1 MQIDISKIIQDKLA
15 AMESDGSVK
24 QLIEDNVENAVREA
38 IKSALGGYKMRQEL
52 EKVLADMLPDI
63 VKDIGLDGYS
73 AFVAETV
80 KKLAITGIQENART
94 VINERVEEILLKK
107 RDKVEL
113 SEILKMWRS
122 DMNDND
128 EEEKRDGNEDH
139 EGFTCRVDK
148 RRTYSASRYFEYYD
162 LFFDEEGDKEGN
174 DPDDYAVVV
183 KIQCW
188 TGSGSGYDPTTQGSY
203 FKGEIQEIYI
213 NGNRVSK
220 QFVNR
225 TPSRFE
231 ALLMNCYLNNTPI
244 IMDLDKYD
252 ADDHYYETAEDY

>member
-1 MQIDISKIIQDKLA
+1 MNIDISQIIKEKLA

-24 QLIEDNVENAVREA
+24 QLIEDNVENAVQEA

-52 EKVLADMLPDI
+52 EKVLVEQLPEI
-63 VKDIGLDGYS
+63 VKDIGLDGYN

-80 KKLAITGIQENART
+80 KKLAIAGIKESART
-94 VINERVEEILLKK
+94 TINERVEEILLKK
-107 RDKVEL
+107 RQDIKL
-113 SEILKMWRS
+113 SEILKMWRD

-128 EEEKRDGNEDH
+128 EEEKRDHNEEND
-139 EGFTCRVDK
+139 GFTCRVDQT
-148 RRTYSASRYFEYYD
+148 RSSSEYFKYFK
-162 LFFDEEGDKEGN
+162 LLFDEEGDKEGT
-174 DPDDYAVVV
+174 DPDEYAIIV

-188 TGSGSGYDPTTQGSY
+188 TGTGSGYDRTMQGSY
-203 FKGEIQEIYI
+203 FSGEIQEIYI
-213 NGNRVSK
+213 DGNRVSK

-231 ALLMNCYLNNTPI
+231 ALLMNLYLNKTKI

-252 ADDHYYETAEDY
+252 EDDHYYETEDY

>member
-1 MQIDISKIIQDKLA
+1 MNIDISQIIKEKLA

-24 QLIEDNVENAVREA
+24 QLIEDNVENAVQEA

-52 EKVLADMLPDI
+52 EKVLVEQLPEI
-63 VKDIGLDGYS
+63 VKDIGLDGYN

-80 KKLAITGIQENART
+80 KKLAIAGIQESART
-94 VINERVEEILLKK
+94 TINERVEEILLKK
-107 RDKVEL
+107 RQDIKL
-113 SEILKMWRS
+113 SEILSMWRD

-128 EEEKRDGNEDH
+128 EEEKRDHNEEND
-139 EGFTCRVDK
+139 GFTCRVDQT
-148 RRTYSASRYFEYYD
+148 RSSSEYFKYFK
-162 LFFDEEGDKEGN
+162 LLFDEEGDKEGT
-174 DPDDYAVVV
+174 DPDEYAIIV

-188 TGSGSGYDPTTQGSY
+188 TGTGSGYDRTMQGSY
-203 FKGEIQEIYI
+203 FSGEIQEIYI
-213 NGNRVSK
+213 DGNRVSK

-231 ALLMNCYLNNTPI
+231 ALLMNLYLNKTKI

-252 ADDHYYETAEDY
+252 EDDHYYETEDY

>member
-1 MQIDISKIIQDKLA
+1 MQIDISKIIQEKLA

-24 QLIEDNVENAVREA
+24 QLIENNVESAVQEA

-73 AFVAETV
+73 VFVAETV
-80 KKLAITGIQENART
+80 KKLAILGIQESART

-113 SEILKMWRS
+113 SEILTMWRS

-139 EGFTCRVDK
+139 DGFTCRVDQ
-148 RRTYSASRYFEYYD
+148 RRSSSRYFKYFD
-162 LFFDEEGDKEGN
+162 LFFDEEGDKEGGY
-174 DPDDYAVVV
+174 PDDYAVVV

-188 TGSGSGYDPTTQGSY
+188 TGSGSGYDPTIQGSY

-231 ALLMNCYLNNTPI
+231 ALLMNCYLNKTPI

-252 ADDHYYETAEDY
+252 EDDHYYETEDY

>member
-1 MQIDISKIIQDKLA
+1 MQIDISKIIQEKLA

-73 AFVAETV
+73 VFVAETV
-80 KKLAITGIQENART
+80 KKLAILGIQESART

-113 SEILKMWRS
+113 SEILTMWRS

-139 EGFTCRVDK
+139 DGFTCCVNQHR
-148 RRTYSASRYFEYYD
+148 SNSRYFKYFD
-162 LFFDEEGDKEGN
+162 LFFDEEGDKEGGY
-174 DPDDYAVVV
+174 PDDYAVVV

-188 TGSGSGYDPTTQGSY
+188 TGSGSGYDPTIQGSY
-203 FKGEIQEIYI
+203 FKGEIQELYI
-213 NGNRVSK
+213 DGNRISK

-231 ALLMNCYLNNTPI
+231 ALLMNCYLNKTPI

-252 ADDHYYETAEDY
+252 EDDHYYETEDY

>member
-38 IKSALGGYKMRQEL
+38 IESALGGYKMRQEL

-63 VKDIGLDGYS
+63 VKDIGLDGYN

-80 KKLAITGIQENART
+80 KKLAIAGIKESART
-94 VINERVEEILLKK
+94 TINERVEEILLKK
-107 RDKVEL
+107 RQDIKL
-113 SEILKMWRS
+113 SEILKMWRD

-128 EEEKRDGNEDH
+128 EEEKRDHNEEND
-139 EGFTCRVDK
+139 GFTCRVDQT
-148 RRTYSASRYFEYYD
+148 RSSSEYFKYFK
-162 LFFDEEGDKEGN
+162 LLFDEEGDKEGT
-174 DPDDYAVVV
+174 DPDEYAIIV

-188 TGSGSGYDPTTQGSY
+188 TGTGSGYDRTMQGSY
-203 FKGEIQEIYI
+203 FSGEIQEIYI
-213 NGNRVSK
+213 DGNRVSK

-231 ALLMNCYLNNTPI
+231 ALLMNLYLNKTKI

-252 ADDHYYETAEDY
+252 EDDHYYETEDY